1 MSQKINGLTAEQRG
15 KVYDGL
21 RAEIAGK
28 KPAEGDS
35 SSSGSYPPLVI
46 GVVLGLLTLAFVGAA
61 YPSFWRLVKAG
72 RESFFSTIPNES
84 LANLAGVMTFLL
96 ATFLIVVSTVSMRL
110 FFDGTK
116 LQKFWFIPIAVGV
129 GIEALGNYIVVKPDT
144 YTGAHQ
150 LFAYLETFGPP
161 VVFAFLA
168 LTAERLLLDRVVT
181 RKRNAAELKVSLD
194 EWQQKYELAH
204 ENAAWKRKLPTA
216 LKNAL
221 IEANIEKRPAAVRA
235 MTGAEW
241 KQAVMAEFEDENW
254 FEREEALPAP
264 KPQKIVV
271 ERPAQP
277 KPQELPAP
285 TPPSGEDS
293 VTKMRNRMKHNAAQ
307 WGNKGP

>member
-15 KVYDGL
+15 RVYEAL

-28 KPAEGDS
+28 KPTEGDS
-35 SSSGSYPPLVI
+35 SSSGAYPPIVVGI
-46 GVVLGLLTLAFVGAA
+46 VLGLLTLVFVGAA

-72 RESFFSTIPNES
+72 RESFFATIPNES

-116 LQKFWFIPIAVGV
+116 LQKFWVIPIGVGV
-129 GIEALGNYIVVKPDT
+129 GIEALGNYIVVQPNTVD
-144 YTGAHQ
+144 GAHK

-168 LTAERLLLDRVVT
+168 LTAERLLLDRVVS
-181 RKRNAAELKVSLD
+181 RKRNAEALKIALAD
-194 EWQQKYELAH
+194 WNERYELAH

-235 MTGAEW
+235 MTGVEW
-241 KQAVMAEFEDENW
+241 KQAVMAEFDDENW
-254 FEREEALPAP
+254 FEREELPAP
-264 KPQKIVV
+264 KPERITV
-271 ERPAQP
+271 ERPIKV

-285 TPPSGEDS
+285 TPPPGDDK
-293 VTKMRNRMKHNAAQ
+293 VAKMRDKFAQ
-307 WGNKGP
+307 WGNKKS